1 MRILTLNT
9 HSWRE
14 ENQEE
19 KMRYLAEIIKERDY
33 DIIALQEINQST
45 ASPYL
50 QDRHL
55 RRDNFMVVLQQL
67 IEKIGGPK
75 YNSFWDLSK
84 VVRDEYEEGSA
95 ILCKMPITHTSCFTV
110 SKSRDRDDVKAR
122 KIVKVTV
129 TYKEQEIDLYSC
141 HLGWWH
147 DEIEPFEYQCDRL
160 VEEMDSDKLSLLMGD
175 FNNNAN
181 LREEGYDYLI
191 DKGFYDTYILA
202 GEKDQGVT
210 VQGEIAGWK
219 GNKVGLR
226 IDLILVNKT
235 LTVKSS
241 KVIFN
246 GDYKNVV
253 SDHYGVEV
261 ELELE
266 D

>member
-19 KMRYLAEIIKERDY
+19 KLHYLAKVIKERDY
-33 DIIALQEINQST
+33 DMIALQEVNQST

-50 QDRHL
+50 EDGHL
-55 RRDNFMVVLQQL
+55 REDNFMLVLQQL
-67 IEKIGGPK
+67 IEEIGGPK
-75 YNSFWDLSK
+75 YNAFWDLSK
-84 VVRDEYEEGSA
+84 VVRNEYEEGSA
-95 ILCKMPITHTSCFTV
+95 ILCKMPIIHTDCFTV
-110 SKSRDRDDVKAR
+110 SKSKDRDDVKAR

-129 TYKEQEIDLYSC
+129 AYKGQEIDLYSC

-147 DEIEPFEYQCDRL
+147 DEVEPFKYQCDRL
-160 VEEMDSDKLSLLMGD
+160 MEKVNSDKLALLMGD

-181 LREEGYDYLI
+181 IREEGYDYLL
-191 DKGFYDTYILA
+191 DKGFYDTYTLA
-202 GEKDQGVT
+202 REKDRGVT

-219 GNKVGLR
+219 GNKVDLR
-226 IDLILVNKT
+226 IDLILANKA
-235 LTVKSS
+235 LKVISS

-246 GDYKNVV
+246 GDYKEIV

-266 D
+266 K